1 MATTPTSIGPIGA
14 RQINHSLYVGQS
26 DLSNIQQAVTV
37 AARIGG
43 IFTVIIPFDYT
54 GSDTISAV
62 TGGNSG
68 IEIIDQ
74 RNGQMQTYAWSGTQF
89 YPLAFQQGSAFIST
103 GTAQVSQ
110 ALPLGSMAMYFNP
123 TAGSIGGGAIVATA
137 PAGHGMPFISISAQP
152 SDGTAGFNFMQFGL
166 SSVTGNPLTNIN
178 SDFIV
183 NGVIALTPES
193 RFGGATAIVEGFF
206 LTRDLSNLNV
216 ETDFIN
222 STPIGM
228 AGGFNWYNVDVGT
241 ELDDTTPPIMWLDGS
256 TDTLHVIGGIST
268 PGSAN
273 IGSITIGAT
282 GSIAG
287 ISSLS
292 ATGQISTTGAVTG
305 ASGSFATLQSA
316 SSPVRTFANT
326 PDVPEG
332 MEWPPA
338 GIGVSTGTAWA
349 ASINPATLATWP
361 AAGIPVS
368 TGTAW
373 GASLSPGSLA
383 TYPAAGIAV
392 STGTAWGTP
401 IAAAT
406 LATWPSAGVPVSTG
420 TTWSPS
426 INPADIPRLSA
437 TNTFT
442 GVMLVKNN
450 FAVLTDNGTVPVTT
464 PAQGGLVIGWDTA
477 SGAGETDF
485 INIKGSGGGG
495 FKWYNA
501 TINTAVTPSTP
512 PIMSL
517 DQVGNITA
525 NSSTGYLNNA
535 TTPSPM
541 RIMVGFSPLVAG
553 TFTVNFAKPFGAG
566 QVYVML
572 GIISSGTAGTAIPTV
587 GVFNASNTTL
597 TVVASSATATNIV
610 YWVVY
615 GNP

>member
-332 MEWPPA
+332 MEWPAA

-349 ASINPATLATWP
+349 ASINPATLAT
-361 AAGIPVS
+361 
-368 TGTAW
+368 
-373 GASLSPGSLA
+373 
-383 TYPAAGIAV
+383 YPAAGIAV
-392 STGTAWGTP
+392 STGSAWGTP
-401 IAAAT
+401 INPAV

-426 INPADIPRLSA
+426 IATTDIARLSLA
-437 TNTFT
+437 NAFGPVQTFGTGNVLQIGNIAGTFT
-442 GVMLVKNN
+442 GVPSIKSGSGNISLNAAAAGQLYLN
-450 FAVLTDNGTVPVTT
+450 IDGGTLIHFGNGAGASVG
-464 PAQGGLVIGWDTA
+464 QIDA
-477 SGAGETDF
+477 SGNL
-485 INIKGSGGGG
+485 IVSG
-495 FKWYNA
+495 N
-501 TINTAVTPSTP
+501 
-512 PIMSL
+512 L
-517 DQVGNITA
+517 TA
-525 NSSTGYLNNA
+525 NSSTGYLNNG
-535 TTPSPM
+535 TTPSPL
-541 RIMVGFSPLVAG
+541 RVIAGFSVLAAG
-553 TFTVNFAKPFGAG
+553 TFHVTFAKPFSAG
-566 QVYVML
+566 QIYIGSL
-572 GIISSGTAGTAIPTV
+572 TIISNTAV
-587 GVFNASNTTL
+587 GVTTPQVWVFSADVTGF
-597 TVVASSATATNIV
+597 TVNASSATATNIV
-610 YWVVY
+610 YWVAY